1 MVDRSNEQGGAWI
14 KECREKLIFVN
25 AIEQIERQ
33 KLQQGSYI
41 LFTNEITEYG
51 GTDFCFNKKI
61 KPIDK
66 KDEQIKK
73 VFVIKKE
80 GKSEVR
86 KKLEFLGIS
95 EATLFADNID
105 IICKNIVDQ
114 CRKIRI

>member
-1 MVDRSNEQGGAWI
+1 MSCSQLLE
-14 KECREKLIFVN
+14 
-25 AIEQIERQ
+25 
-33 KLQQGSYI
+33 GSYI
-41 LFTNEITEYG
+41 LFPNQITEYG
-51 GTDFCFNKKI
+51 DTDFCFNKII
-61 KPIDK
+61 KSIDK

-80 GKSEVR
+80 GKSEIR

-105 IICKNIVDQ
+105 IICKNIVEQ